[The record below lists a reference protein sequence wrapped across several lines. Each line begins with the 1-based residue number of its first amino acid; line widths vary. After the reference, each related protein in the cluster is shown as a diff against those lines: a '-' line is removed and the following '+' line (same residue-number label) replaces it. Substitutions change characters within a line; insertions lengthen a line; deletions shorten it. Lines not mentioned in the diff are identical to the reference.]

1 MSKQTPKMPA
11 DPSPKQGFWD
21 SLKSAFT
28 FERAICRLV
37 AAWCLYAMISLLT
50 TEGDFYK
57 LAFAQDNS
65 TGAMIAIIALFYV
78 LLTAVSALLPRFET
92 DSWGLM
98 LGATVC
104 VVRWLAKYSN
114 EISYK
119 VVFGS
124 SGSESYMYMNSDGTL
139 FLLAVIAVY
148 LLFVFYFLQRNQ
160 DLFDSLNVPTWTV
173 WVAVGVFGAVSC
185 VISAGTAAL
194 RYMTFVSPNF
204 DLGIFVQMLY
214 NMVKTGLPN
223 TTCERDVLLSHF
235 AVHLTPMCYSILPIY
250 AIFPSG
256 VTLQIVQ
263 SVVLVSGIIPAIL
276 LARHL
281 KLSWRSQ
288 VLVALIYAFYPVT
301 TMGCFYD
308 FHENFFMLPLLLW
321 LFYFFEREKIVPMYI
336 FAALTLLVKEDA
348 AIYVIFFAIYAVLT
362 RRSKKT
368 MLHGGLIGLIS
379 IAYFAFALAYLNSAG
394 EYWTNYYKEIGE
406 TANPAIAGAMTYRYG
421 NLIYNSDQGLAGAI
435 LTALKNPGYLL
446 TDIFSTDGQ
455 RMDSFFSEQSPWAKA
470 VYILQMLLPVG
481 LIPFFTKK
489 QSRWLL
495 VAPLLLNILTTY
507 KYQYSLNF
515 QYHFGITAFLMYAMI
530 LNLPDL
536 KPVTRRHLVTVGAV
550 AACCMYIFL
559 VIPKFNG
566 YVDSWNKN
574 QEKYQR
580 IEAML
585 EEIPEDASVAAT
597 GSYVP
602 HLANRTEVYELQYH
616 ASNAAYIKDDDVD
629 YVVIRTGS
637 DNKYRKNYEGKGYV
651 VWKEYEGHVIL
662 HKPQA

>member
-1 MSKQTPKMPA
+1 MSKNKPKL
-11 DPSPKQGFWD
+11 PSEAKPRLSFWER
-21 SLKSAFT
+21 LKLSFS
-28 FERAICRLV
+28 FERSISRLV

-50 TEGDFYK
+50 TEGEFYK
-57 LAFAQDNS
+57 IAFAQDNS
-65 TGAMIAIIALFYV
+65 TGVMIALIALFYV
-78 LLTAVSALLPRFET
+78 LLTAVSTLLPTVDT
-92 DSWGLM
+92 DSWGLL

-104 VVRWLAKYSN
+104 VIRWLAKYQN
-114 EISYK
+114 EILYK
-119 VVFGS
+119 VAFGS
-124 SGSESYMYMNSDGTL
+124 SGSESYMSMNSDGTL

-148 LLFVFYFLQRNQ
+148 LLFVFYFLQRNH
-160 DLFDSLNVPTWTV
+160 DLFDRLNIPSWSV
-173 WVAVGVFGAVSC
+173 WIAVGVFGVVSC

-194 RYMTFVSPNF
+194 RYLTFSSPNF
-204 DLGIFVQMLY
+204 DLGIFVQMLHS
-214 NMVKTGLPN
+214 MVKTGLPN

-235 AVHLTPMCYSILPIY
+235 AVHITPMCYALLPVY

-256 VTLQIVQ
+256 LTLQIAQ

-276 LARHL
+276 LAKHM

-288 VLVALIYAFYPVT
+288 MLVAVIYSFYPVIT
-301 TMGCFYD
+301 SGCFYD

-321 LFYFFEREKIVPMYI
+321 LFYFYEREMVIPMYV
-336 FAALTLLVKEDA
+336 FAVLTLLVKEDA
-348 AIYVIFFAIYAVLT
+348 AIYVIFFALFALLT
-362 RRSKKT
+362 RKSKKT
-368 MLHGGLIGLIS
+368 MLHGGIIGLVA
-379 IAYFAFALAYLNSAG
+379 IAYFAFALAALNSAG
-394 EYWTNYYKEIGE
+394 EYWAEHYKEIGE
-406 TANPAIAGAMTYRYG
+406 TANPSIAGAMTGRYG
-421 NLIYNSDQGLAGAI
+421 NLIYNRDDGLAGAI

-455 RMDSFFSEQSPWAKA
+455 KMDSFFSEQSPWAKA

-507 KYQYSLNF
+507 KYQYSISF
-515 QYHFGITAFLMYAMI
+515 QYHFGIAAFLLYGMI

-536 KPVTRRHLVTVGAV
+536 KPVTRRHLLTVGAV
-550 AACCMYIFL
+550 AACCMYMVL
-559 VIPKFNG
+559 VIPKFGG
-566 YVDSWNKN
+566 YVERW
-574 QEKYQR
+574 EKYQETYTS

-585 EEIPEDASVAAT
+585 DEIPEDASVAAT

-602 HLANRTEVYELQYH
+602 HLANRAEVYELQYH
-616 ASNAAYIKDDDVD
+616 AKNAAHIKENDVD

-637 DNKYRKNYEGKGYV
+637 DNAYRKNYEDKGYV
-651 VWKEYEGHVIL
+651 VWKEYDGHVIL